1 MRIAMG
7 DGRVF
12 QGTALQIVGA
22 MRDVAFAPG
31 DVSLAEYVAWPVR
44 HARSHEEVDLDVT
57 GETDDALAASLVA
70 ELLRAGLARKL

>member
-1 MRIAMG
+1 MKIAMG

-31 DVSLAEYVAWPVR
+31 DFTIAEYVAWTVSQVR
-44 HARSHEEVDLDVT
+44 AQGEVELVVT
-57 GETDDALAASLVA
+57 GETDDARAASLVA
-70 ELLRAGLARKL
+70 ELLRAGLARRL